1 MEEWDER
8 KQNRLMPL
16 YFNALDSILLEKF
29 KNILGYFMGSVSEG
43 SKAHLPFRNEH
54 KVGQACDNDH
64 AGPPCITILRVDL
77 CCPAG

>member
-29 KNILGYFMGSVSEG
+29 KDILEYFMGSVSGG
-43 SKAHLPFRNEH
+43 SEAHLPFRNEH
-54 KVGQACDNDH
+54 KVGQACDNDYS
-64 AGPPCITILRVDL
+64 GPLHITIPKADL
-77 CCPAG
+77 CCLAG